1 MTKPKIQKSKNFNT
15 FRATSQFL
23 DFLVF
28 LGFFWFFGFRLNE
41 TMVFFGFPA
50 EIKKKQ
56 GFFWFFTRNPAEKP
70 KKPCVFLVF
79 QQKSKKTQGFFG
91 FSPETQQKNKKNL
104 VFFWFSN
111 RNPKKHK
118 VSLGRNPK
126 NQKNPRKTKK
136 SKSFGPFTKALDF
149 WIFGFL
155 VSVVV
160 SHGLSKCF
168 LLLSTGKLIL
178 KRT

>member
-1 MTKPKIQKSKNFNT
+1 MVFWVS
-15 FRATSQFL
+15 SQRNH
-23 DFLVF
+23 
-28 LGFFWFFGFRLNE
+28 GFFWFSSRNQKKTRFFLVFHQKPSRKTKKTLC
-41 TMVFFGFPA
+41 FFGFPT
-50 EIKKKQ
+50 EIQKNTR
-56 GFFWFFTRNPAEKP
+56 FFWF
-70 KKPCVFLVF
+70 
-79 QQKSKKTQGFFG
+79 

-104 VFFWFSN
+104 VFFWFSSKN
-111 RNPKKHK
+111 QKKTI

-126 NQKNPRKTKK
+126 NQKKTLGKPKNPKV
-136 SKSFGPFTKALDF
+136 SGPSQRLWT
-149 WIFGFL
+149 FGFL

>member
-1 MTKPKIQKSKNFNT
+1 MRGLVQNEGPLYVHARVLLRFGSRATKPFPIKHDSRCSGSIGSENQKSKSFNT

-28 LGFFWFFGFRLNE
+28 LGFFLFFGFRLNE

-50 EIKKKQ
+50 EI
-56 GFFWFFTRNPAEKP
+56 
-70 KKPCVFLVF
+70 
-79 QQKSKKTQGFFG
+79 QQKQGFFG

-149 WIFGFL
+149 WILGLL
-155 VSVVV
+155 VSAE
-160 SHGLSKCF
+160 S
-168 LLLSTGKLIL
+168 
-178 KRT
+178 

>member
-1 MTKPKIQKSKNFNT
+1 
-15 FRATSQFL
+15 
-23 DFLVF
+23 
-28 LGFFWFFGFRLNE
+28 
-41 TMVFFGFPA
+41 MVFFGFPA
-50 EIKKKQ
+50 EIQKKTRFFLVFHQKPSRKTKKTLCFFGFPTEIQ
-56 GFFWFFTRNPAEKP
+56 KNTRFFWFFARNPAEKP

-79 QQKSKKTQGFFG
+79 QQKSKKTM
-91 FSPETQQKNKKNL
+91 
-104 VFFWFSN
+104 
-111 RNPKKHK
+111 